1 MKNNLINP
9 YRTLYTPSHPRAETN
24 TSGEPI
30 PELPASAKTSTNLRV
45 SLLQGAWRLRGI
57 GLRMYVQDVGLGFG
71 IQGVGFSGQKA
82 TAFPG
87 FGVSGCGVWG
97 SAFRI

>member
-1 MKNNLINP
+1 
-9 YRTLYTPSHPRAETN
+9 
-24 TSGEPI
+24 
-30 PELPASAKTSTNLRV
+30 
-45 SLLQGAWRLRGI
+45 
-57 GLRMYVQDVGLGFG
+57 MYVQDVGLGFG